1 MKQATPQHAPKGRIE
16 QHFADLK
23 AEGRTGLIAYLT
35 VGFPNVEA
43 TLELVPAVVDAG
55 AGMIELGVPFS
66 DPLADGATV
75 QRASQAALAQ
85 KVTLTTCLQVCG
97 RLRQRLP
104 LVPLLLF
111 GYYNPILALGVEHF
125 AEKAQEAGADGVIVP
140 DLPPEEAG
148 PLLAA
153 CRSHGLRV
161 IFLLAPTSTDERME
175 QVGQVASGFIY
186 CVSLT
191 GVTGARTELSADL
204 SSFLS
209 RVRRHTSLPLA
220 VGFGVSSAE
229 HVRTIGWHAEAAVVG
244 SALLNAIEQAGP
256 AQATQAAQAQIA
268 ALAAGTHTARS
279 D

>member
-1 MKQATPQHAPKGRIE
+1 MTPVKAERQEGRIE
-16 QHFADLK
+16 RRFAELK

-35 VGFPNVEA
+35 VGFPSVEA
-43 TLELVPAVVDAG
+43 TLQLVPAVVEAG
-55 AGMIELGVPFS
+55 ADMIELGVPFS

-85 KVTLTTCLQVCG
+85 KVTLETCLQVCA

-104 LVPLLLF
+104 LVPLLLM
-111 GYYNPILALGVEHF
+111 GYYNPILALGVERF
-125 AEKAQEAGADGVIVP
+125 AQKAREAGADGVIVP

-175 QVGQVASGFIY
+175 QVGRVASGFIY

-191 GVTGARTELSADL
+191 GVTGARTALPADL

-209 RVRRHTSLPLA
+209 RVRRRSPLPLA

-229 HVRTIGWHAEAAVVG
+229 HVRTIGKHAEAAIVG
-244 SALLNAIEQAGP
+244 SALLNAIEQAGQG
-256 AQATQAAQAQIA
+256 QAEQAAQASIA
-268 ALAAGTHTARS
+268 AMAAGAQTTRS
-279 D
+279 S